1 MAIIKNWFHTIIIL
15 MLLEIVIILSYISL
29 VRIISTNLR
38 IEVVFLF
45 STLIVTEASIRIA
58 LLAKISRTHGN
69 DYMIIF

>member
-1 MAIIKNWFHTIIIL
+1 